1 MENSKINQMPAIHD
15 FSLEALLNPAR
26 IVHNAAWTRHPWQAI
41 DQTNNFLRRL
51 VLTPTANSKTIV
63 NNESSGRCTHITR
76 AETSENLAVHLR
88 KARQL
93 TEPKH

>member
-41 DQTNNFLRRL
+41 DQTDNFC
-51 VLTPTANSKTIV
+51 AD
-63 NNESSGRCTHITR
+63 
-76 AETSENLAVHLR
+76 
-88 KARQL
+88 QL
-93 TEPKH
+93 